1 MADNLT
7 TATIDIRANTRG
19 LEQDI
24 LKALKTVEFSQIDTK
39 KSSQA
44 LGRITGQV
52 SEFNKSLEASNA
64 RVIAFGASA
73 GAIFAVE
80 KAFSSLI
87 SSTVEVEKKLTDI
100 NVLLNLSTSGLEKF
114 GSSLFGI
121 AKNTAQSFS
130 VVADAATELSR
141 QGLGVEETLKRTNA
155 ALILTRLSGLDAK
168 SSVDTL
174 TATLNSFSSSALDA
188 VSVVN
193 KLANVDAAFAVSS
206 GDLANAISRVGSTA
220 QDAGVSLDELI
231 ALVTSAQQ
239 TTARGGAVIG
249 NSFKTIF
256 TRLQRGKV
264 QDLLSSLGIDV
275 GEGQSAITLLKQL
288 ATVYDTLGSAQK
300 SAVAEQVGG
309 VFQINILKAALADL
323 GKEYSVYGQALNT
336 SLSSTDEAI
345 ARNEALNKT
354 VSALSSKLTAN
365 LQQAANKIGSIVF
378 EPNAKGFLSGM
389 NNLLDSFNGVDSE
402 SAGGK
407 LMEGF
412 FKGVGDFISGPGAI
426 LATAVIVKLFA
437 RLGQFASGS
446 LKELLGRNEATKQQA
461 AMEQSVL
468 GILQKNSEF
477 TNKILSG
484 KMSTVKAEQE
494 LLSYLTAQSSI
505 LKQQEALSRTIAANL
520 SMKGVSI
527 GASGV
532 PMVSSA
538 KSGKKAAASGYIPN
552 FASEQAIGQAMEN
565 SGARQHGY
573 KAGRA
578 TQTTI
583 HDGNGKSFKSF
594 VNSKEDVK
602 TFTNAGGKKATIVRP
617 PNGFGKNTQYAAGG
631 YIPNFANASNSTT
644 TVGSVASV
652 NPRVKKNLKGNLEE
666 NDTLTTGPVKSFHYN
681 SPLKNTSGKEY
692 EKYALGF
699 LNEQTGPGWRPSG
712 SSLRYGPTSAVDA
725 YRINRGVIDL
735 AEFKSGAVFDDLIL
749 NKMLRGLPENY
760 GTGNLLDVAFREGN
774 PDEGVIDRVKF
785 NGYLVQATQEAKS
798 DISSK
803 YSPDRVKMQ
812 KNQEAQSKEAFF
824 RSGSILSRANSM
836 STSSASGFIPNFA
849 SGIITGDVLRGNE
862 YKAALD
868 LVANSNKPVR
878 TILGPSG
885 VGKTTMASGSGG
897 SIVKSF
903 QDLAN
908 YDSYI
913 LDRADLGFPKDK
925 SVEANLKK
933 IFEKSQS
940 SGSLDVLFGSR
951 STVRSLRE
959 KRAEQGDKIVPDR
972 AQLQTGSGGVSSFVK
987 KIRGFKEQYP
997 DSNFLRMRKSKGGY
1011 QLENSNFADGF
1022 IPNFAGGKMQDR
1034 YKKTQGISSMLSRE
1048 ETAKRAASK
1057 GIEEKNLGKVPIT
1070 MIHGGSDGA
1079 YSIESSY
1086 TGKNKQTG
1094 KDTKYSG
1101 AITSAGLST
1110 SRLKGK
1116 EIQQRVGDALVGSA
1130 NDITKVFNP
1139 SAGEYS
1145 SASQLANS
1153 GAVGAAAGTVFESA
1167 LRKAFD
1173 GPAKTETGRIDFPN
1187 PSAQLQA
1194 FFNNAPVPYEAKITD
1209 TPGHRSETLGKYIAV
1224 NGLSA
1229 GYVPNFKSGISFSQ
1243 SKEDE
1248 FGIRA
1253 LYAKMG
1259 GKNVGRLEMSENK
1272 DGVIDIG
1279 DISVNKANRGRG
1291 ISSELYKEAIKRS
1304 AGKKMKGQL
1313 LPQMNRLLEKIK
1325 KGEPV
1330 SAETLFPQIKRAD
1343 LAKDSVFEVYGHKG
1357 NEVEKMT
1364 RDQFSSLVN
1373 GKINELKKD
1382 PKRLQS
1388 YFGNIEADDYGGLG
1402 IGLTT
1407 QHSSG
1412 FVPNFMDIRK
1422 GGLPLG
1428 VRGRMNYGSNGSKSN
1443 IQLGV
1448 GAEESTLAH
1457 ELFHNAY
1464 SRSTIKNSQSSP
1476 AIGRFLS
1483 DPKKYA
1489 GVNSIFASSIF
1500 KGLNQKSLYSSLGL
1514 NPTQLDFDGKNP
1526 GATYSGS
1533 KAVDEIV
1540 TRIQEKVFKNKGN
1553 LDSLSGDEKTFVKN
1567 LEQQGLISDKRLSNV
1582 SRRSQE
1588 GSKFRNLVGS
1598 KFSSAMA
1605 SSYSGFIPNFAKQKL
1620 ADSPA
1625 FTNFYTDPAKP
1636 GVLEV
1641 GSIQNFEGP
1650 EQAAVIE
1657 KYLKNKITQLG
1668 IKQIDG
1674 GSTNL
1679 PPRYL
1684 KKYSQRLGVPIS
1696 GYIGGDRFSSLSK
1709 KRQAAYDPYTTSKN
1723 IFGGREFNVK
1733 SSGFVPNFAAK
1744 VGMQKQRNALA
1755 NAESG
1760 NIIAVHRIKPT
1771 IKDGRV
1777 SFPPS
1782 TLPNSNERGVMVHHL
1797 EGMSGPASHFPL
1809 ATFLRLWKERE
1820 MDPRFFARNN
1830 FEWYYPDTDRKK
1842 QNFSSGF
1849 IPNFSAA
1856 LNDAITREQSSGLSK
1871 SQIYVDAHSSLKNKN
1886 NPMGLM
1892 VANTRDEPSGGLQ
1905 GINRAKREG
1914 RNPKTYGGGMSS
1926 GFVPNFAFG
1935 GRTEQETGEIK
1946 ALSDEL
1952 KGIDSEIANRKAE
1965 IKGTQKQL
1973 AALRNDL
1980 KIGAGN
1986 AEAVKQTTDLEN
1998 ENKGYEQAKLKN
2010 PQLTGGMDFKIAE
2023 NNKKIADIRNQQ
2035 AEAIKKEIK
2044 STLDI
2049 NKSNRE
2055 ILNEK
2060 SKERETV
2067 SQSLTSKEKET
2078 SRIGKT
2084 KSFMDRHGM
2093 SVGFGLQ
2100 AAAGMAGQ
2108 YAGNDDTQFGRG
2120 TKAVASGVGD
2130 IASFTGTGAMIAGPY
2145 GAAAGFAIGLGKAA
2159 LDVTKALNSKVP
2171 DLEKGLQTSSD
2182 SMARFAES
2190 GQKLLQLNEQY
2201 SSALTSGNPTQ
2212 AADIMVKTQ
2221 QAYAEELSKLT
2232 QAQRDSFIS
2241 AVAQGKGQ
2249 EEYAKI
2255 LSEMQDSVQAQST
2268 QTSLQK
2274 FTESKSWFG
2283 MGSPD
2288 TSLIKGVDKTLSSD
2302 FTKGLSAEDIKE
2314 ALRGAAPALNDKNAG
2329 TENQALA
2336 LMQSLAKSD
2345 SLSADKKGNLQKI
2358 IDSFANA
2365 AAETDLGEV
2374 ADAFIK
2380 SIQGK
2385 PKSFE
2390 DTKKA
2395 QEANLAAEKIKAQ
2408 KVKDEIA
2415 IRERANASLLKL
2427 QSDTE
2432 SIYERFNNSIEDFIS
2447 RVESSATMRENA
2459 GKFRED
2465 FVSAAGAPNAAAAE
2479 GEKNIIRGSKDKLTV
2494 DIYKSQLE
2502 ASKNFNSATDTLL
2515 NGLDVDIAKLGVGAT
2530 GGDQQNQLLE
2540 VRSSIQQALLPIQ
2553 GMIMSGDY
2561 QGAREKTKEALS
2573 GLSENQVGAVG
2584 ADAIQKVG
2592 QQLDNSIRDAARKA
2606 DLIYQNSQR
2615 DLAIQAQQLIFQKSM
2630 AQLTKAQN
2638 FGGNSSRDI
2647 IKNGRDSEFNK
2658 ATMALTKLSVLGYN
2672 QESLKKNAKRSGDT
2686 SLNDTYNINDRKNNR
2701 KVTDAESGALLDFYD
2716 AASKIGGG
2724 PVMSSDSKDFGVL
2737 TEALSVKI
2745 QQGLKNIQEKN
2756 KADGGR
2762 TSVVDQSVI
2771 TRLQASLAT
2780 LGGGDMVSKLKLM
2793 KDMGVAN
2800 VGGKQ
2805 VQDEALKRYS
2815 GGAFAGLSPDLKK
2828 AFGATTDETA
2838 GATFLLVAGQDK
2850 QTQSLNQ
2857 GFEFLNANGQTTND
2871 ILSNQPAA
2879 IADAIGAILEKGRT
2893 ESDRDTKKGKAN
2905 DINSKL
2911 EETKGNLETK
2921 KKEILASYAKMD
2933 EAKKVLGEPGQG
2945 VSNEE
2950 FIKQQESSIDKSKVE
2965 EARKIVGNGRQPS
2978 SITGEDPRF
2987 YNASKLIE
2995 KADALEKFKGASADV
3010 SSKGAEWQGLEK
3022 SRVQQS
3028 KDLGFARNDEA
3039 AANAKVEQASLKAA
3053 ELSKKTMPYDRSG
3066 GDAAAGY
3073 YATEKQKAASRAQ
3086 ALGADNLQP
3095 SELQKQARNRTS
3107 GRETILSPYSGQQNT
3122 YENVANTQFGKGSN
3136 AAFEDLVSKNV
3147 LPSFK
3152 GFEKI
3157 YEQISQGGGAKG
3169 EFERMK
3175 GSMLGVT
3182 ASSSASL
3189 GGPQSEI
3196 AKGVVD
3202 GIKQSQVKGTANQPM
3217 MKQQGIGAPPQQ
3229 ENKNQQAPKNA
3240 QEQGSPQQENT
3251 SQLISSILTSV
3262 QQIAADLVNKKQS
3275 DDYGNSVMGSEGKLT
3290 GGQQAGV
3297 GGGGSQGNG
3306 AVSVNNSVSFSVSST
3321 AGEDSDKSMAVA
3333 EQIKAGMSAFLS
3345 SPEFI
3350 SKVTSIANQA
3360 AKVKTPP
3367 KQIPVTN

>member
-7 TATIDIRANTRG
+7 TATIDVRANTRG

-64 RVIAFGASA
+64 RVVAFGASA

-80 KAFSSLI
+80 KAISSLI

-100 NVLLNLSTSGLEKF
+100 NVLLNLSSSGLEKF

-130 VVADAATELSR
+130 AVADAATELSR

-168 SSVDTL
+168 SSVDAL
-174 TATLNSFSSSALDA
+174 TATLNSFSGSALDA

-264 QDLLSSLGIDV
+264 QDLLTSLGIDV
-275 GEGQSAITLLKQL
+275 GEGQSAISLLQQL

-336 SLSSTDEAI
+336 SLSSTDQAI

-426 LATAVIVKLFA
+426 LATGVIVKLFA
-437 RLGQFASGS
+437 KLGQFASGS

-494 LLSYLTAQSSI
+494 LLSYLTAQSNI
-505 LKQQEALSRTIAANL
+505 LKQQEVLSKTIAANL

-573 KAGRA
+573 KAGKA

-602 TFTNAGGKKATIVRP
+602 TFTNSDGKKATIVRP

-631 YIPNFANASNSTT
+631 FVPNFAEKRI
-644 TVGSVASV
+644 GSDFGA
-652 NPRVKKNLKGNLEE
+652 
-666 NDTLTTGPVKSFHYN
+666 
-681 SPLKNTSGKEY
+681 
-692 EKYALGF
+692 
-699 LNEQTGPGWRPSG
+699 G
-712 SSLRYGPTSAVDA
+712 SSLRSLYDTGPVFDMYNDSAILKFQDLPKKYDE
-725 YRINRGVIDL
+725 YRKNARSIFDEARNVYN
-735 AEFKSGAVFDDLIL
+735 KSGKNINAANKYVDSQIPGGFAKKLNPSYFDKPFSENAINPIAGALGERDFLSANPTFSKLEDYVGPDFKNGDIFAEVKVIAKKISQKKL
-749 NKMLRGLPENY
+749 LEKVLRGIAYSSSGRSLKNKNRDVVSP
-760 GTGNLLDVAFREGN
+760 NLIFASAL
-774 PDEGVIDRVKF
+774 
-785 NGYLVQATQEAKS
+785 
-798 DISSK
+798 
-803 YSPDRVKMQ
+803 
-812 KNQEAQSKEAFF
+812 KE
-824 RSGSILSRANSM
+824 
-836 STSSASGFIPNFA
+836 STASGFVPNFA

-862 YKAALD
+862 YKAALN
-868 LVANSNKPVR
+868 LIANSNKPVR

-885 VGKTTMASGSGG
+885 VGKTTRASEMGG
-897 SIVKSF
+897 SVVKSF
-903 QDLAN
+903 QDLGK

-925 SVEANLKK
+925 SVEENLRK
-933 IFEKSQS
+933 IFDKSQS

-951 STVRSLRE
+951 NTVQSLRE
-959 KRAEQGDKIVPDR
+959 KRAQQGDKIVPDR
-972 AQLQTGSGGVSSFVK
+972 AQLQTGSGGVSSFIK

-997 DSNFLRMRKSKGGY
+997 DSNFLRMRKSKGSY

-1034 YKKTQGISSMLSRE
+1034 YKKTQGISSMLSRGE
-1048 ETAKRAASK
+1048 VAKRTANK
-1057 GIEEKNLGKVPIT
+1057 GLEEKNLGRVPIT

-1086 TGKNKQTG
+1086 TGRNKQTG
-1094 KDTKYSG
+1094 KDTKYTG
-1101 AITSAGLST
+1101 NITSAGLST

-1139 SAGEYS
+1139 SAGGYS

-1187 PSAQLQA
+1187 PSSQLQA

-1229 GYVPNFKSGISFSQ
+1229 GYVPNFAKKSGISFSQ

-1259 GKNVGRLEMSENK
+1259 GKNVGRLETSQNK

-1279 DISVNKANRGRG
+1279 DISVDKANRGKG

-1514 NPTQLDFDGKNP
+1514 NDTQLDFDGKNP

-1533 KAVDEIV
+1533 KAVDEVV

-1567 LEQQGLISDKRLSNV
+1567 LEQQGLISDKRMSNV

-1588 GSKFRNLVGS
+1588 GSKFRNLVS
-1598 KFSSAMA
+1598 SRFSSAMS
-1605 SSYSGFIPNFAKQKL
+1605 SSYSGFVPNFAKQKL

-1650 EQAAVIE
+1650 EQAAVVE
-1657 KYLKNKITQLG
+1657 KYLKNKIAQLG

-1696 GYIGGDRFSSLSK
+1696 GYIGGDKFGSLSK

-1733 SSGFVPNFAAK
+1733 SGGFVPNFAAR
-1744 VGMQKQRNALA
+1744 VGIQKQRNALA
-1755 NAESG
+1755 NSESG
-1760 NIIAVHRIKPT
+1760 NIVAVHRIKPL
-1771 IKDGRV
+1771 IKDGKV

-1782 TLPNSNERGVMVHHL
+1782 TLPTGGIGTAMVHHL
-1797 EGMSGPASHFPL
+1797 EGMSGPAGHFPF
-1809 ATFLRLWKERE
+1809 ANFLRLAKERE
-1820 MDPRFFARNN
+1820 MDPRFWARNN
-1830 FEWYYPDTDRKK
+1830 FEWYYPDNERKK
-1842 QNFSSGF
+1842 QTLSSGF
-1849 IPNFSAA
+1849 VPNFSQA
-1856 LNDAITREQSSGLSK
+1856 LNDAIAREKSSGLSS
-1871 SQIYVDAHSSLKNKN
+1871 SQIYTDTHPSLKNKN

-1892 VANTRDEPSGGLQ
+1892 VANTRDEPLGGFQ
-1905 GINRAKREG
+1905 GVNRAKREG
-1914 RNPKTYGGGMSS
+1914 RNPSTYGGGMSS
-1926 GFVPNFAFG
+1926 GFVPNFATGPIKPSQDYLNAMNAALKSVTSTINKTDTSVAEFGDEASRSAASVG
-1935 GRTEQETGEIK
+1935 GR
-1946 ALSDEL
+1946 
-1952 KGIDSEIANRKAE
+1952 
-1965 IKGTQKQL
+1965 
-1973 AALRNDL
+1973 
-1980 KIGAGN
+1980 
-1986 AEAVKQTTDLEN
+1986 
-1998 ENKGYEQAKLKN
+1998 
-2010 PQLTGGMDFKIAE
+2010 
-2023 NNKKIADIRNQQ
+2023 
-2035 AEAIKKEIK
+2035 KE
-2044 STLDI
+2044 
-2049 NKSNRE
+2049 
-2055 ILNEK
+2055 
-2060 SKERETV
+2060 
-2067 SQSLTSKEKET
+2067 
-2078 SRIGKT
+2078 
-2084 KSFMDRHGM
+2084 SFMDRHGM
-2093 SVGFGLQ
+2093 SMGFGLQ
-2100 AAAGMAGQ
+2100 AAAGMIGQ
-2108 YAGNDDTQFGRG
+2108 YAGNDDTQSGRA
-2120 TKAVASGVGD
+2120 TKAVASGAGD

-2159 LDVTKALNSKVP
+2159 LDVTKALDSKVP

-2249 EEYAKI
+2249 EAYSKI
-2255 LSEMQDSVQAQST
+2255 LSEMQNSVQAQAT
-2268 QTSLQK
+2268 GTSLQK
-2274 FTESKSWFG
+2274 FSESKSWMG

-2288 TSLIKGVDKTLSSD
+2288 TSLIKGIDKTLSSD
-2302 FTKGLSAEDIKE
+2302 FAGGLNAEDIGK
-2314 ALRGAAPALNDKNAG
+2314 ALRDAAPALQDKSAG

-2345 SLSADKKGNLQKI
+2345 ALSADKKNNLQKI
-2358 IDSFANA
+2358 IDAFASA
-2365 AAETDLGEV
+2365 AGGTDLSAVSE
-2374 ADAFIK
+2374 AFIK

-2395 QEANLAAEKIKAQ
+2395 QEAAMAAEKIKAQ

-2432 SIYERFNNSIEDFIS
+2432 SVYERFNNSIEDFIS
-2447 RVESSATMRENA
+2447 TVESAATMRENA
-2459 GKFRED
+2459 GQFRED
-2465 FVSAAGAPNAAAAE
+2465 FNSAAGAPNAAAAE
-2479 GEKNIIRGSKDKLTV
+2479 REKNIVRGSKDKLTV

-2502 ASKNFNSATDTLL
+2502 ASNNFNSATDSLL

-2530 GGDQQNQLLE
+2530 GKDQQNQLLE

-2553 GMIMSGDY
+2553 GMIMGGDY

-2592 QQLDNSIRDAARKA
+2592 QQLDNSIKEGARKA
-2606 DLIYQNSQR
+2606 DLIYKNSQK
-2615 DLAIQAQQLIFQKSM
+2615 DLAIQAQQLIFQKAT

-2638 FGGNSSRDI
+2638 FGGNNAKDI
-2647 IKNGRDSEFNK
+2647 IKNSPDTEFNK
-2658 ATMALTKLSVLGYN
+2658 AASALDDLRILGYN
-2672 QESLKKNAKRSGDT
+2672 QESLQKNAKQPGDT

-2701 KVTDAESGALLDFYD
+2701 KVTAAESGALLDFYS
-2716 AASKIGGG
+2716 AASNINAG

-2745 QQGLKNIQEKN
+2745 QEGLKNIQEKN

-2780 LGGGDMVSKLKLM
+2780 LGGGDMVAKLKLM
-2793 KDMGVAN
+2793 KEYGVAN

-2815 GGAFAGLSPDLKK
+2815 GGAFASLPPDLKK
-2828 AFGATTDETA
+2828 AFEATTDENA
-2838 GATFLLVAGQDK
+2838 GATLLLVAGQDK

-2857 GFEFLNANGQTTND
+2857 GFEFLSANGQTTND

-2879 IADAIGAILEKGRT
+2879 IADAIGAILEKGRAI
-2893 ESDRDTKKGKAN
+2893 SDSDTKKGKAN

-2921 KKEILASYAKMD
+2921 KKEILESYRKMD
-2933 EAKKVLGEPGQG
+2933 EAKRILGEPGQG

-2950 FIKQQESSIDKSKVE
+2950 FIKQQESSINKSELDAARYTVGNYAKGQELSGMDQFTTTLSGLGDAILAGSAGLGELATLGQIDFGSKSRMDSADKKFNAVDGIKSKE
-2965 EARKIVGNGRQPS
+2965 EYDKALALLQKSAAISDLKTS
-2978 SITGEDPRF
+2978 SGE
-2987 YNASKLIE
+2987 
-2995 KADALEKFKGASADV
+2995 V
-3010 SSKGAEWQGLEK
+3010 SSKSAEWQGLEK
-3022 SRVQQS
+3022 SRVQQA
-3028 KDLGFARNDEA
+3028 KDFGWAKNDEA

-3053 ELSKKTMPYDRSG
+3053 ELSQKVMPYDRSG

-3095 SELQKQARNRTS
+3095 SALQKQARDRTS
-3107 GRETILSPYSGQQNT
+3107 GKEKITTGDGIKT
-3122 YENVANTQFGKGSN
+3122 YESAANTQFGEGSN

-3147 LPSFK
+3147 LPTLEKF
-3152 GFEKI
+3152 GKI
-3157 YEQISQGGGAKG
+3157 YEQISEGGGAKG
-3169 EFERMK
+3169 QFERMK

-3182 ASSSASL
+3182 TPAPGAPTTAP
-3189 GGPQSEI
+3189 GAQTEI
-3196 AKGVVD
+3196 AKGVADGVKRSQAMSTAGGGITVD
-3202 GIKQSQVKGTANQPM
+3202 ENAALKNKYGYVTGEGFKTDEKRQAYNDELKALKKQKADSAPQVGALQQAPPKSQSDQTLKNPQEQ
-3217 MKQQGIGAPPQQ
+3217 KPPQQ
-3229 ENKNQQAPKNA
+3229 ENVN
-3240 QEQGSPQQENT
+3240 
-3251 SQLISSILTSV
+3251 QLISSILDTV
-3262 QQIAADLVNKKQS
+3262 KGIANEFNKEKVS
-3275 DDYGNSVMGSEGKLT
+3275 GEGSTNGSPAPQGQT
-3290 GGQQAGV
+3290 GGI
-3297 GGGGSQGNG
+3297 
-3306 AVSVNNSVSFSVSST
+3306 SVNTPVTFGVNLT
-3321 AGEDSDKSMAVA
+3321 AGQGSDTGVAVA
-3333 EQIKAGMSAFLS
+3333 EQIKSGLVQFLS
-3345 SPEFI
+3345 SAEFI
-3350 SKVTSIANQA
+3350 QKVTSIANEA
-3360 AKVKTPP
+3360 AGVKTPP
-3367 KQIPVTN
+3367 KQLPA

>member
-7 TATIDIRANTRG
+7 TATIDVRANTRG

-64 RVIAFGASA
+64 RVVAFGASA

-80 KAFSSLI
+80 KAISSLI

-100 NVLLNLSTSGLEKF
+100 NVLLNLSSSGLEKF

-130 VVADAATELSR
+130 AVADAATELSR

-168 SSVDTL
+168 SSVDAL
-174 TATLNSFSSSALDA
+174 TATLNSFSGSALDA
-188 VSVVN
+188 VGVVN

-264 QDLLSSLGIDV
+264 QDLLTSLGIDV
-275 GEGQSAITLLKQL
+275 GEGQSAISLLQQL

-336 SLSSTDEAI
+336 SLSSTDQAV

-389 NNLLDSFNGVDSE
+389 NNLLDSFNGIDSE

-426 LATAVIVKLFA
+426 LATGVIVKLFA
-437 RLGQFASGS
+437 KLGQFASGS

-494 LLSYLTAQSSI
+494 LLSYLTAQSNI
-505 LKQQEALSRTIAANL
+505 LKQQEVLSKTIAANL

-527 GASGV
+527 GSSGV
-532 PMVSSA
+532 PVVSSA

-573 KAGRA
+573 KAGKA

-602 TFTNAGGKKATIVRP
+602 TFTNADGRKATVVRP

-631 YIPNFANASNSTT
+631 FVPNFAEKRI
-644 TVGSVASV
+644 GSDFGA
-652 NPRVKKNLKGNLEE
+652 
-666 NDTLTTGPVKSFHYN
+666 
-681 SPLKNTSGKEY
+681 
-692 EKYALGF
+692 
-699 LNEQTGPGWRPSG
+699 G
-712 SSLRYGPTSAVDA
+712 SSLRSLYDTGPVFDMYNDSAILKFQDLPKKYDE
-725 YRINRGVIDL
+725 YRKNARSIFDEARNVYN
-735 AEFKSGAVFDDLIL
+735 KSGKNINAANKYVDSQIPGGFAKKLNPSYFDKPFSENAINPIAGALGERDFLSANPSFSKLEDYVGPDFKNGDIFAEVKVIAKKISQKKL
-749 NKMLRGLPENY
+749 LEKVLRGIAY
-760 GTGNLLDVAFREGN
+760 SSTGRSLKNKNRDVVSPNLIFASAL
-774 PDEGVIDRVKF
+774 
-785 NGYLVQATQEAKS
+785 
-798 DISSK
+798 
-803 YSPDRVKMQ
+803 
-812 KNQEAQSKEAFF
+812 KESA
-824 RSGSILSRANSM
+824 
-836 STSSASGFIPNFA
+836 ASGFVPNFA
-849 SGIITGDVLRGNE
+849 SGIITGDALRGNE
-862 YKAALD
+862 YKAALN
-868 LVANSNKPVR
+868 LIANSNKPVR

-885 VGKTTMASGSGG
+885 VGKTTRASEMGG
-897 SIVKSF
+897 SVVKSF
-903 QDLAN
+903 QDLGK

-925 SVEANLKK
+925 LVEENLRK
-933 IFEKSQS
+933 IFDKSQS

-951 STVRSLRE
+951 NTVRSLRE

-987 KIRGFKEQYP
+987 NIRGFKEQYP
-997 DSNFLRMRKSKGGY
+997 NSNFLRMRRSKGGY

-1048 ETAKRAASK
+1048 ETAKRAANK
-1057 GIEEKNLGKVPIT
+1057 GIEEKKLGKVPIT

-1094 KDTKYSG
+1094 KDTKYTG
-1101 AITSAGLST
+1101 NITSAGLST

-1187 PSAQLQA
+1187 PSSQLQA

-1229 GYVPNFKSGISFSQ
+1229 GYVPNFAKKSGISFSQ

-1259 GKNVGRLEMSENK
+1259 GKNVGRLETSQNK

-1279 DISVNKANRGRG
+1279 DISVDKANRGKG

-1412 FVPNFMDIRK
+1412 FVPNF
-1422 GGLPLG
+1422 
-1428 VRGRMNYGSNGSKSN
+1428 
-1443 IQLGV
+1443 
-1448 GAEESTLAH
+1448 
-1457 ELFHNAY
+1457 
-1464 SRSTIKNSQSSP
+1464 
-1476 AIGRFLS
+1476 
-1483 DPKKYA
+1483 
-1489 GVNSIFASSIF
+1489 
-1500 KGLNQKSLYSSLGL
+1500 
-1514 NPTQLDFDGKNP
+1514 
-1526 GATYSGS
+1526 
-1533 KAVDEIV
+1533 
-1540 TRIQEKVFKNKGN
+1540 
-1553 LDSLSGDEKTFVKN
+1553 
-1567 LEQQGLISDKRLSNV
+1567 
-1582 SRRSQE
+1582 
-1588 GSKFRNLVGS
+1588 
-1598 KFSSAMA
+1598 
-1605 SSYSGFIPNFAKQKL
+1605 AKQKL

-1650 EQAAVIE
+1650 EQAAVVE
-1657 KYLKNKITQLG
+1657 KYLKNKIAQLG

-1696 GYIGGDRFSSLSK
+1696 GYIGGDKFGSLSK

-1733 SSGFVPNFAAK
+1733 SGGFVPNFAAR
-1744 VGMQKQRNALA
+1744 VGIQKQRNALA
-1755 NAESG
+1755 NSESG
-1760 NIIAVHRIKPT
+1760 NIVAVHRIKPL
-1771 IKDGRV
+1771 IKDGKV

-1782 TLPNSNERGVMVHHL
+1782 TLPTGGAGGAMVHHL
-1797 EGMSGPASHFPL
+1797 EGMSGPGSHFPF
-1809 ATFLRLWKERE
+1809 ANFLRLAKERE

-1830 FEWYYPDTDRKK
+1830 FEWYYPDTDADRKNK
-1842 QNFSSGF
+1842 GLSSGF
-1849 IPNFSAA
+1849 VPNFSQA
-1856 LNDAITREQSSGLSK
+1856 LNDAIAREKSSGLSS
-1871 SQIYVDAHSSLKNKN
+1871 SQIYTDTHPSLKNKN

-1892 VANTRDEPSGGLQ
+1892 VANTRDEPLGGFQ
-1905 GINRAKREG
+1905 GVNRAKREG
-1914 RNPKTYGGGMSS
+1914 RNPSTYGGGMSS
-1926 GFVPNFAFG
+1926 GFVPNFATGPIKPSQDYLNAMNAALKSVTSTIDKTDKSVAKFG
-1935 GRTEQETGEIK
+1935 DEVSKSGTSVGGGKGLLDKTKGALGGAGRYAK
-1946 ALSDEL
+1946 DNALSL
-1952 KGIDSEIANRKAE
+1952 
-1965 IKGTQKQL
+1965 
-1973 AALRNDL
+1973 
-1980 KIGAGN
+1980 
-1986 AEAVKQTTDLEN
+1986 
-1998 ENKGYEQAKLKN
+1998 
-2010 PQLTGGMDFKIAE
+2010 
-2023 NNKKIADIRNQQ
+2023 
-2035 AEAIKKEIK
+2035 
-2044 STLDI
+2044 
-2049 NKSNRE
+2049 
-2055 ILNEK
+2055 
-2060 SKERETV
+2060 
-2067 SQSLTSKEKET
+2067 
-2078 SRIGKT
+2078 
-2084 KSFMDRHGM
+2084 
-2093 SVGFGLQ
+2093 GFGLQ
-2100 AAAGMAGQ
+2100 AIASSIGEV
-2108 YAGNDDTQFGRG
+2108 AGNDETKGGRKV
-2120 TKAVASGVGD
+2120 KAVTQGIGTVAGF
-2130 IASFTGTGAMIAGPY
+2130 AGTGAMFGPW
-2145 GAAAGFAIGLGKAA
+2145 GAAIGAGIGVVKAFS
-2159 LDVTKALNSKVP
+2159 DGMSMVNSKVP
-2171 DLEKGLQTSSD
+2171 DLERALQSSSD
-2182 SMARFAES
+2182 QASRFAES

-2249 EEYAKI
+2249 EAYAKI
-2255 LSEMQDSVQAQST
+2255 LSEMQNSVQAQAT
-2268 QTSLQK
+2268 RTSLQK
-2274 FTESKSWFG
+2274 FSESKSWMG

-2288 TSLIKGVDKTLSSD
+2288 TSLIKGIDKTLSSD
-2302 FTKGLSAEDIKE
+2302 FAGGLNAEDIGK
-2314 ALRGAAPALNDKNAG
+2314 ALRDAAPALQDKSAG

-2345 SLSADKKGNLQKI
+2345 ALSADKKNNLQKI
-2358 IDSFANA
+2358 IDAFADA
-2365 AAETDLGEV
+2365 AGGTDLSAVSE
-2374 ADAFIK
+2374 AFIK

-2395 QEANLAAEKIKAQ
+2395 QEAAMAAEKIKAQ

-2432 SIYERFNNSIEDFIS
+2432 SVYERFNNSIEDFIS
-2447 RVESSATMRENA
+2447 TVESAATMRENA
-2459 GKFRED
+2459 GQFRED
-2465 FVSAAGAPNAAAAE
+2465 FNSAAGAPNAAAAE
-2479 GEKNIIRGSKDKLTV
+2479 REKNIVRGSKDKLTV

-2502 ASKNFNSATDTLL
+2502 ASNNFNSATDSLL

-2530 GGDQQNQLLE
+2530 GKDQQNQLLE

-2553 GMIMSGDY
+2553 GMIMGGDY

-2592 QQLDNSIRDAARKA
+2592 QQLDNSIKEGARKA
-2606 DLIYQNSQR
+2606 DLIYKNSQK
-2615 DLAIQAQQLIFQKSM
+2615 DLAIQAQQLIFQKAT

-2638 FGGNSSRDI
+2638 FGGNNAKDI
-2647 IKNGRDSEFNK
+2647 IKNSPDTEFNK
-2658 ATMALTKLSVLGYN
+2658 AASALDDLRILGYN
-2672 QESLKKNAKRSGDT
+2672 QESLQKNAKQPGDT
-2686 SLNDTYNINDRKNNR
+2686 SLNDTYSINDRKNNR
-2701 KVTDAESGALLDFYD
+2701 KVTAAESGALLDFYS
-2716 AASKIGGG
+2716 AASNINAG

-2745 QQGLKNIQEKN
+2745 QEGLKNIQEKN
-2756 KADGGR
+2756 KANGGT

-2780 LGGGDMVSKLKLM
+2780 LGGGDMVAKLKLM
-2793 KDMGVAN
+2793 KEMGVAN

-2815 GGAFAGLSPDLKK
+2815 GGAFASMSPDLKK
-2828 AFGATTDETA
+2828 AFEATTDENA
-2838 GATFLLVAGQDK
+2838 GATLLLVAGQDK

-2857 GFEFLNANGQTTND
+2857 GFEFLSANGQTTND

-2893 ESDRDTKKGKAN
+2893 ESDRDTKKDKAN
-2905 DINSKL
+2905 DMGAKL
-2911 EETKGNLETK
+2911 EETKGSLEAK
-2921 KKEILASYAKMD
+2921 KKEILASYAQMD
-2933 EAKKVLGEPGQG
+2933 EAKKILGEPGQG

-2950 FIKQQESSIDKSKVE
+2950 FIKQQESSIDKDKLAQ
-2965 EARKIVGNGRQPS
+2965 ARKAILDGR
-2978 SITGEDPRF
+2978 GDDKPRTYDSMKQQF
-2987 YNASKLIE
+2987 RFDNASKIIE

-3010 SSKGAEWQGLEK
+3010 SNKSSEWQGLEK
-3022 SRVQQS
+3022 TRVQQA
-3028 KDLGFARNDEA
+3028 KDFGWAKNDEA
-3039 AANAKVEQASLKAA
+3039 TANAKVEQASLKAL
-3053 ELSKKTMPYDRSG
+3053 ELSKKTMPYDRGG

-3095 SELQKQARNRTS
+3095 SALQKQARDRTF
-3107 GRETILSPYSGQQNT
+3107 GKEQITTGDGIRT
-3122 YENVANTQFGKGSN
+3122 YESAANTQFGEGSN

-3147 LPSFK
+3147 LPSLEKF
-3152 GFEKI
+3152 GKI
-3157 YEQISQGGGAKG
+3157 YEQISEGGGAKG
-3169 EFERMK
+3169 QFERMK
-3175 GSMLGVT
+3175 GNMLGVT
-3182 ASSSASL
+3182 TPAPGATTTAP
-3189 GGPQSEI
+3189 GAQTEI
-3196 AKGVVD
+3196 AKGVAD
-3202 GIKQSQVKGTANQPM
+3202 GIKRSQAMSTAGGGITVDENAALKNKYGYVTGEGFKTDEKRQAYNDELKALKKQKADSAPQVGALQQAPPKSQSDQTLKNPQEQ
-3217 MKQQGIGAPPQQ
+3217 KPPQQ
-3229 ENKNQQAPKNA
+3229 ENVN
-3240 QEQGSPQQENT
+3240 
-3251 SQLISSILTSV
+3251 QLISSILDTV
-3262 QQIAADLVNKKQS
+3262 KGIANEFNKEKVS
-3275 DDYGNSVMGSEGKLT
+3275 GEGSTNGSPAPQGQT
-3290 GGQQAGV
+3290 GGI
-3297 GGGGSQGNG
+3297 
-3306 AVSVNNSVSFSVSST
+3306 SVNTPVTFGVNLT
-3321 AGEDSDKSMAVA
+3321 AGQGSDTGVAVA
-3333 EQIKAGMSAFLS
+3333 EQIKSGLVQFLS
-3345 SPEFI
+3345 STEFI
-3350 SKVTSIANQA
+3350 QKVTSIANEA
-3360 AKVKTPP
+3360 AGVKTPP
-3367 KQIPVTN
+3367 KQLPA